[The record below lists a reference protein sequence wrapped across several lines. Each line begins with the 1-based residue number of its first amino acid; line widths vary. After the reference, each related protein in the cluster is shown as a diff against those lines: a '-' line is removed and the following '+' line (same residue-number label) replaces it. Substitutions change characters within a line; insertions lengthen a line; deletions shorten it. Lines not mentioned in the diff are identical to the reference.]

1 MLLLQRNTM
10 ASLTEREEKE
20 PFKSLVLSAMTEAA
34 LQAAAAAAAATTT
47 ASADD
52 GDDGDDEASARA

>member
-1 MLLLQRNTM
+1 M

-34 LQAAAAAAAATTT
+34 LQAAAAAAAAATA